1 MSAKVPLHYREIT
14 KPAKDKLYLTVN
26 HDTLN
31 NKKKVK
37 FFGMEQFTESL
48 QKINVLKF
56 LIHYALWLT

>member
-26 HDTLN
+26 HDT
-31 NKKKVK
+31 K

-48 QKINVLKF
+48 QKINVLKS